1 MKRNDNENED
11 LIQINDKVFIL
22 NWTIKD
28 RDEYRYRVKNS
39 KNQTVELTIW
49 TYYHDIENNSDYLS
63 ITLSVN
69 KKSKGYEYGKETGK
83 TGIESLLI
91 AKKILQYHID
101 NIILTSHR
109 FSNWNYYII
118 IWWDDNK
125 RRDVYYRGLKDLGF
139 NFGQWSAKGWNS
151 GKCLF
156 KKIIIEN
163 K

>member
-1 MKRNDNENED
+1 MNNENED

-22 NWTIKD
+22 TWTIKD
-28 RDEYRYRVKNS
+28 NNEYRYRVKNS

-49 TYYHDIENNSDYLS
+49 TYYHDTENNSDYLS
-63 ITLSVN
+63 VTLSVN

-101 NIILTSHR
+101 NFIFKSNR
-109 FSNWNYYII
+109 FGIWTYYII
-118 IWWDDNK
+118 IWWDDNR
-125 RRDVYYRGLKDLGF
+125 RRDVYYRGLKDIGF
-139 NFGQWSAKGWNS
+139 VYGKWSTKGWNS